1 MKRTGDKYV
10 WELLVTELQL
20 CDSLWV
26 TDGAQKCVFLT
37 LNLHQPI
44 LTNIKQIY
52 SVKICIF
59 LHII

>member
-1 MKRTGDKYV
+1 MRTISDR
-10 WELLVTELQL
+10 VTTVY
-20 CDSLWV
+20 DSLWV